1 MNKLPTWLKV
11 VIAVAIVAALL
22 AAAQFMLT
30 MDKAGD
36 IRHGLG

>member
-11 VIAVAIVAALL
+11 VIAVVLVAVLL
-22 AAAQFMLT
+22 AAAQLMLYV
-30 MDKAGD
+30 DKAGD

>member
-11 VIAVAIVAALL
+11 VIAIVAALL
-22 AAAQFMLT
+22 AAAQFMLA